1 MRQIGFIAYKASHSQ
16 FKERNS
22 SADKTLAS
30 HQLIYENDFVGSTW
44 NALARQNHCDRR
56 MIEQDS
62 SSRRWHRSHRLQ
74 SHVRSKGWQLRWITA
89 RHMVSSKRQSRC
101 RQWITL
107 YMPVVMILLYYTSK
121 MRVQRDP
128 TSIVWIDVCWEYD
141 CCLQSIYIKFI
152 SKLSSFQRNS
162 QV

>member
-1 MRQIGFIAYKASHSQ
+1 MRQIGFVAHNANYSQ
-16 FKERNS
+16 FKEYNR

-30 HQLIYENDFVGSTW
+30 HQLIYENDFVGSTR

-56 MIEQDS
+56 MIEEDS

-74 SHVRSKGWQLRWITA
+74 SHVRSKGWQLRWITT

-107 YMPVVMILLYYTSK
+107 YIYTYICVPALLWFYSITHPKCAFNMIWLWSFEEISCMLKIWLL
-121 MRVQRDP
+121 
-128 TSIVWIDVCWEYD
+128 
-141 CCLQSIYIKFI
+141 
-152 SKLSSFQRNS
+152 
-162 QV
+162 

>member
-1 MRQIGFIAYKASHSQ
+1 MILLHTTPTILNLKYT
-16 FKERNS
+16 FKVYNR

-30 HQLIYENDFVGSTW
+30 HQLIYENDFVGSTR

-56 MIEQDS
+56 MIEEDS

-74 SHVRSKGWQLRWITA
+74 SHVRSKGWQLRWITT

-107 YMPVVMILLYYTSK
+107 YIYIYMCARVVMILFYYTSK
-121 MRVQRDP
+121 MRVQHDLAL
-128 TSIVWIDVCWEYD
+128 IV
-141 CCLQSIYIKFI
+141 
-152 SKLSSFQRNS
+152 
-162 QV
+162 

>member
-1 MRQIGFIAYKASHSQ
+1 MRQIGFVAYNVNYSQ
-16 FKERNS
+16 FKEYNR

-30 HQLIYENDFVGSTW
+30 HQLIYENDFVGSTR

-56 MIEQDS
+56 MIEEDS

-74 SHVRSKGWQLRWITA
+74 SHVRSKGWQLRWITT

-107 YMPVVMILLYYTSK
+107 YIYMYMCTRVVMILFYYTSK
-121 MRVQRDP
+121 MRVQHDLAL
-128 TSIVWIDVCWEYD
+128 IV
-141 CCLQSIYIKFI
+141 
-152 SKLSSFQRNS
+152 
-162 QV
+162 

>member
-1 MRQIGFIAYKASHSQ
+1 MRRISFIAYETSHSQ

-30 HQLIYENDFVGSTW
+30 HQLIYENDFVGSTR

-56 MIEQDS
+56 MIEEDS

-74 SHVRSKGWQLRWITA
+74 SHVRGKGWQLRWITT

-107 YMPVVMILLYYTSK
+107 YMCPLLWFYCITHPKCASNVICLDK
-121 MRVQRDP
+121 L
-128 TSIVWIDVCWEYD
+128 VCWYD
-141 CCLQSIYIKFI
+141 CCLQSIYIKIVEF
-152 SKLSSFQRNS
+152 STKLSS
-162 QV
+162 VEW